1 LKNSRVNSASISRV
15 RCNGQVLG
23 AIFPL
28 CPRLVRL
35 EVYPSSRR
43 VNHWQIHESIQ
54 LTAQQNYG
62 MLESFRKRL
71 IIFSRYPESG
81 TTKTRMIP
89 ALGSEGSADLQ
100 RQMTD
105 YLVSKVKT
113 FTEQRLLAVEV
124 RFEGGNER
132 LMRQWLGASF
142 TYRHQGQGDIGRRME
157 RALADGFQDGY
168 TSIVII
174 GSDIPGISSAIIYQ
188 AFEKLKKNNLVL
200 GPTGD
205 GGYYLIGMQ
214 KAEAFQA
221 YPELFKTISW
231 GTNKVLA
238 QTMAAANQLGIGYA
252 LLDTLKDVDRPEDL
266 TVWNRALRYESDSTA
281 KKRISI
287 IIPTLNEANT
297 IEETISRLPK
307 SEQVEIVV
315 VDGGSSDGTAELA
328 REHGVRVLSTAPSKA
343 GQMNAGAAEA
353 RGEVLL
359 FLHADTRLPEK
370 FEEKV
375 LTASARQGFCS
386 GAFSL
391 GIDSEDRGLRFIERV
406 ANWRTRF
413 FKMPYGDQALFVS
426 RKLFHEIGGFADYPI
441 MEDFDLIR
449 RLKRKG
455 TIIILPELV
464 KTSPRRWQNFGVFKT
479 WLLNQIIIGA
489 YFIGIPPQRLAL
501 WYRRE
506 KGRGVPKNKD

>member
-1 LKNSRVNSASISRV
+1 MS
-15 RCNGQVLG
+15 
-23 AIFPL
+23 
-28 CPRLVRL
+28 
-35 EVYPSSRR
+35 
-43 VNHWQIHESIQ
+43 
-54 LTAQQNYG
+54 
-62 MLESFRKRL
+62 ESFRKRL
-71 IIFSRYPESG
+71 IIFTRYPEPG

-89 ALGSEGSADLQ
+89 VLGSEGSANLQ

-113 FTEQRLLAVEV
+113 LTEQQFLAVEV

-132 LMRQWLGASF
+132 LMRKWLGSSF

-174 GSDIPGISSAIIYQ
+174 GSDIPDISSAIIHQ
-188 AFEKLKKNNLVL
+188 AFEELQKSNLVL
-200 GPTGD
+200 GPAGD

-214 KAEAFQA
+214 KADEIQA

-231 GTNKVLA
+231 GTNKVLS
-238 QTMAAANQLGIGYA
+238 QTIAAANQLGIGYA

-266 TVWNRALRYESDSTA
+266 TVWNRALRSESDSTA

-297 IEETISRLPK
+297 IGETITRLPK

-328 REHGVRVLSTAPSKA
+328 RELGVRVLSTSPSKA
-343 GQMNAGAAEA
+343 EQMNAGAAEA

-375 LTASARQGFCS
+375 LTAAARQGFCS

-391 GIDSEDRGLRFIERV
+391 GIDSEDWGLRFIEWV
-406 ANWRTRF
+406 ANWRARF

-426 RKLFHEIGGFADYPI
+426 RHLFAEIGGFANFPI

-449 RLKRKG
+449 RLKKKG
-455 TIIILPELV
+455 TITILPDSV
-464 KTSPRRWQNFGVFKT
+464 KTSPRRWQNLGVFKT

-501 WYRRE
+501 WYHRE
-506 KGRGVPKNKD
+506 KGRSGPKNKV